1 MSGAGDVNGD
11 GFADLIIGADG
22 ADPNGLDSGASYV
35 VFGKTGGL
43 SSVDLSALNGSNGF
57 RINGV
62 AADDRSGGSVSSAGD
77 INGDGKPDGFN
88 PAWQCW
94 NLRGGYQHKSG
105 LTANLAIENLLDLHY
120 RYFASGMSAS
130 GRSVNLSV
138 AYQF

>member
-1 MSGAGDVNGD
+1 MSNQLL
-11 GFADLIIGADG
+11 FLS
-22 ADPNGLDSGASYV
+22 SGSSYV
-35 VFGKTGGL
+35 RTDP
-43 SSVDLSALNGSNGF
+43 SISVDGN
-57 RINGV
+57 R
-62 AADDRSGGSVSSAGD
+62 AAAAD

-130 GRSVNLSV
+130 RRSVNLSV